1 MSIESFPSNA
11 VYYFRTQYN
20 EYQYIS
26 NLQTGSIVN
35 LTGIVASFKD
45 SRKSR
50 GTDFT
55 NSCIIFDKSCA
66 IPGGGLLINFFRPL
80 KKDLPLFNDDTGAIL
95 LRNLRINPYNINMQ
109 GISRIDTEW
118 ILFDKKGNMQSK
130 SNNKISLLF
139 EEETFIKDLCF
150 WWKDKSGLAHGI
162 ISKKRPILIRDIIP
176 NSFYEI
182 IGEIVKTFPINS
194 NGYTIYLT
202 DYTSNSLLHS
212 YEWGMSSKWNGPY
225 GKMTIQCSLW
235 DSTAMFA
242 RNKLYEGEIVQVSN
256 LLGRLNRDG
265 ILEGVVHGDKQYPDK
280 IFITKPSKDNFYV
293 KELIARKSLYNKKFL
308 NDKKILK
315 EISKE
320 NQYKEKTTVLT
331 SSANINLNIVC
342 AHQHIPI
349 TQIGD
354 ILSSLNPKPLYV
366 AQKFR
371 IRARVIDFLPVNLED
386 FARPFCKSCQETYI
400 KKCRCYSVYPLD
412 EVFIWQFAF
421 LFEGQDSACIPV
433 IFFGDDAQ
441 MLLNNESIMP
451 TNLRK
456 DKKTL
461 ALLRQKLSLI
471 YGDLEETLLS
481 GQHYNHIQTPWF
493 ELCIMEYIVH
503 ESKTG
508 KEQRRWRAF
517 GIKLI

>member
-1 MSIESFPSNA
+1 MSVQPLPSNSI
-11 VYYFRTQYN
+11 YYFHTKYN

-26 NLQTGSIVN
+26 NLQAGSIVN

-55 NSCIIFDKSCA
+55 NSCIIFDK
-66 IPGGGLLINFFRPL
+66 PL
-80 KKDLPLFNDDTGAIL
+80 EKDLPLFNDNTGAIL

-118 ILFDKKGNMQSK
+118 ILFDKK
-130 SNNKISLLF
+130 
-139 EEETFIKDLCF
+139 EETFIKDLCF
-150 WWKDKSGLAHGI
+150 WWKSKNALAYGI
-162 ISKKRPILIRDIIP
+162 VSKKRPTLIHDIVP

-182 IGEIVKTFPINS
+182 IGEIVKTSPINS
-194 NGYTIYLT
+194 NGYTICLT
-202 DYTSNSLLHS
+202 DYTSNSLLNS
-212 YEWGMSSKWNGPY
+212 YEWGMGSKWSGPY
-225 GKMTIQCSLW
+225 RKMTIQCSLW

-242 RNKLYEGEIVQVSN
+242 RNKLYDGEIVHVSN
-256 LLGRLNRDG
+256 LLTRLNRDG

-280 IFITKPSKDNFYV
+280 VFITIPSKNNSYV
-293 KELIARKSLYNKKFL
+293 KELIARKSLYNKKML
-308 NDKKILK
+308 NDKKVLK

-320 NQYKEKTTVLT
+320 NIYQEKTTVFT
-331 SSANINLNIVC
+331 SPTNINLNIVC
-342 AHQHIPI
+342 SHQHIPI
-349 TQIGD
+349 TPIGD
-354 ILSSLNPKPLYV
+354 ILSSLNLKPLHV
-366 AQKFR
+366 ARKFR
-371 IRARVIDFLPVNLED
+371 IRARVIDFLPVDLED
-386 FARPFCKSCQETYI
+386 FARPFC
-400 KKCRCYSVYPLD
+400 
-412 EVFIWQFAF
+412 
-421 LFEGQDSACIPV
+421 QDSACIPV

-461 ALLRQKLSLI
+461 GLLRQKLSLI
-471 YGDLEETLLS
+471 YGGLEEALLS

-503 ESKTG
+503 ESETG

-517 GIKLI
+517 GIKLA